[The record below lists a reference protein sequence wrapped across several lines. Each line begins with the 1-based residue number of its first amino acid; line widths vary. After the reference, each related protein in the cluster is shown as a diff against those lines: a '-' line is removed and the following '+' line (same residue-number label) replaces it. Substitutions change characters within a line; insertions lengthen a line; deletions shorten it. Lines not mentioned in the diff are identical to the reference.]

1 MTITQSLLLG
11 LIQGLAEFLPISS
24 SGHLAILQN
33 LFGIEGDQILALTAT
48 LHFGTLISLVAVYY
62 KDLWDLIK
70 ELFAT
75 LKDLFTGKG
84 LRPDANETRKLGI
97 MIVIATIP
105 TAAFGLLL
113 NDFFDAMYTSMIL
126 VGVNLLVTGTLLWTV
141 ERITGKGRTVR
152 EMKYRHALLVGLFQT
167 IAMMPGISR
176 SGSTI
181 AGGLISGLKREFAV
195 RFAFLV
201 SVPPILGAVILE
213 MPDALASGG
222 GDMVLPIIAGV
233 VTAAVSGFLAIKF
246 MIRLVTNKG
255 LKIFSYY
262 TWVAGAVLIVY
273 TLLS

>member
-1 MTITQSLLLG
+1 MTITQSILLG

-33 LFGIEGDQILALTAT
+33 LFGIEGDQVLALTAT

-70 ELFAT
+70 ELFAA

-113 NDFFDAMYTSMIL
+113 NDFFNAMYTSMIL

-141 ERITGKGRTVR
+141 ERIAGKGRTVR

-181 AGGLISGLKREFAV
+181 AGGLVSGLKREFAV

-222 GDMVLPIIAGV
+222 GDKVLPIIAGV

>member
-1 MTITQSLLLG
+1 MTITQSILLG

>member
-1 MTITQSLLLG
+1 
-11 LIQGLAEFLPISS
+11 
-24 SGHLAILQN
+24 
-33 LFGIEGDQILALTAT
+33 
-48 LHFGTLISLVAVYY
+48 
-62 KDLWDLIK
+62 
-70 ELFAT
+70 
-75 LKDLFTGKG
+75 
-84 LRPDANETRKLGI
+84 

>member
-1 MTITQSLLLG
+1 MTITQSILLG

-33 LFGIEGDQILALTAT
+33 LFGIEGDQVLALTAT

-70 ELFAT
+70 ELFAA

-113 NDFFDAMYTSMIL
+113 NDFFNAMYTSMIL

-141 ERITGKGRTVR
+141 ERIAGKGRTVR

-181 AGGLISGLKREFAV
+181 AGGLVSGLKREFAV

-273 TLLS
+273 TLLI